1 MNTAAAEKRILRD
14 NPCTPDCPKRG
25 AGCAIGCAEW
35 AAFVAKRQ
43 EVYAARAKNAETPRT
58 TTGHL
63 QSLRRQQMNK
73 KDARQRG
80 RR

>member
-1 MNTAAAEKRILRD
+1 MNTTAKEKKILRD
-14 NPCTPDCPKRG
+14 NPCTPDCPKRC
-25 AGCAIGCAEW
+25 AGCAIGCPERAE
-35 AAFVAKRQ
+35 FVARRQ
-43 EVYAARAKNAETPRT
+43 EVYAARQKNAQQPRST
-58 TTGHL
+58 NGHL

>member
-1 MNTAAAEKRILRD
+1 MNAKEKKILRD
-14 NPCTPDCPKRG
+14 NPCTPDCDRRG
-25 AGCAIGCAEW
+25 AGCAIGCKERAE
-35 AAFVAKRQ
+35 FVARRQ
-43 EVYAARAKNAETPRT
+43 EVYAARAKTSETPRT